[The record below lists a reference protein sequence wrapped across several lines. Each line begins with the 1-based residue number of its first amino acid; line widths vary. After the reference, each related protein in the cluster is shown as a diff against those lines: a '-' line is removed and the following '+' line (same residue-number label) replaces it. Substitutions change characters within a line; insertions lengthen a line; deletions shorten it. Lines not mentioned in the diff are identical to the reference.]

1 MSVSISTK
9 KSKSTKSST
18 TKSNIRQPIPS
29 FHRSH
34 LSQKNT
40 LRKLSR
46 LSAPHVESFNY
57 FLDVGLARGV
67 QDIVPYELDLVDVSQ
82 PENRGIGHEA
92 GKSSDTVEFWLEN
105 VKIGMPTKTQA
116 GASGSSSTLKLY
128 PRECRELGI
137 MYSAPL
143 TAEFCL
149 QFVRRD
155 GYGGSTPTGSVV
167 RFTRPFGM
175 MPIMTMSK
183 ACHLH
188 GLSAAELVKVKE
200 EQSEFG
206 GYFIVNGIER
216 CVRLL
221 QVPRANHATSIQR
234 SNYKNRGKLYTD
246 LGVAVR
252 CQRFN
257 GDMSTITSEYLQ

>member
-1 MSVSISTK
+1 
-9 KSKSTKSST
+9 
-18 TKSNIRQPIPS
+18 
-29 FHRSH
+29 
-34 LSQKNT
+34 
-40 LRKLSR
+40 
-46 LSAPHVESFNY
+46 
-57 FLDVGLARGV
+57 V

-155 GYGGSTPTGSVV
+155 GYGGSTP
-167 RFTRPFGM
+167 
-175 MPIMTMSK
+175 MSK
-183 ACHLH
+183 AGHLH

-257 GDMSTITSEYLQ
+257 GDMSTITSEYL

>member
-1 MSVSISTK
+1 M
-9 KSKSTKSST
+9 
-18 TKSNIRQPIPS
+18 
-29 FHRSH
+29 
-34 LSQKNT
+34 
-40 LRKLSR
+40 
-46 LSAPHVESFNY
+46 
-57 FLDVGLARGV
+57 GLARGIS
-67 QDIVPYELDLVDVSQ
+67 DIVPYELDLIDTSQ
-82 PENRGIGHEA
+82 LENRGIGHQV
-92 GKSSDTVEFWLEN
+92 GKASDTIEFWLEN
-105 VKIGMPTKTQA
+105 VRIGMPTKSVA
-116 GASGSSSTLKLY
+116 NGAAKLY

-149 QFVRRD
+149 QFSRRD
-155 GYGGSTPTGSVV
+155 GYGGNTPTGNIM
-167 RFTRPFGM
+167 RFTRSFGM

-188 GLSAAELVKVKE
+188 GMNGADLIRVKE
-200 EQSEFG
+200 EQTEFG

-252 CQRFN
+252 CQRHN
-257 GDMSTITSEYLQ
+257 GDMSTITSEYCDTISWSFFPL

>member
-1 MSVSISTK
+1 MTAASVSTK
-9 KSKSTKSST
+9 KSRGSSTKSYD
-18 TKSNIRQPIPS
+18 KIRQTVPS

-34 LSQKNT
+34 LSQKQT
-40 LRKLSR
+40 LRKLQR

-57 FLDVGLARGV
+57 FLDVGLSRGI
-67 QDIVPYELDLVDVSQ
+67 QDIAPFELDLLDTSQ
-82 PENRGIGHEA
+82 PENRTIGHQVGVPA
-92 GKSSDTVEFWLEN
+92 DTIEYWLEN
-105 VKIGMPTKTQA
+105 VKIGMPTKSNV
-116 GASGSSSTLKLY
+116 SGSASKLY

-155 GYGGSTPTGSVV
+155 GYGASVPSGNV
-167 RFTRPFGM
+167 IRFTRNFGM

-183 ACHLH
+183 ACHLY
-188 GLSAAELVKVKE
+188 GMSGPDLVRVKE
-200 EQSEFG
+200 EQNEFG

-257 GDMSTITSEYLQ
+257 GDMSTITSE

>member
-1 MSVSISTK
+1 MASVSTK
-9 KSKSTKSST
+9 KSRSSSKSSD
-18 TKSNIRQPIPS
+18 SSIRQTVPS
-29 FHRSH
+29 FYRSH
-34 LSQKNT
+34 LSQKQT
-40 LRKLSR
+40 LRKLQR

-57 FLDVGLARGV
+57 FLDVGLSRGI
-67 QDIVPYELDLVDVSQ
+67 QDIVPYELDLIDTSQ
-82 PENRGIGHEA
+82 LENRTIGHIV
-92 GKSSDTVEFWLEN
+92 GKTSDTVEFWIEN
-105 VKIGMPTKTQA
+105 VKIGMPTKSTP
-116 GASGSSSTLKLY
+116 GASGASKLY

-149 QFVRRD
+149 QFLRRD
-155 GYGGSTPTGSVV
+155 GYGTSTSMGSVM
-167 RFTRPFGM
+167 RFTRNFGM

-183 ACHLH
+183 ACHLY
-188 GLSAAELVKVKE
+188 GMNAAELIKVKE
-200 EQSEFG
+200 EQTEFG

-252 CQRFN
+252 CQRYN
-257 GDMSTITSEYLQ
+257 GDMSTITSESVQTALV